1 MLYVCACMHV
11 CMYYT
16 SELHGAMGLFFSYA
30 GPVMMEHPGG
40 VYVHVYT
47 CTVFPWMP
55 GCLIFQGALYM
66 YVYLA
71 FKWKIQALHL
81 YRN

>member
-1 MLYVCACMHV
+1 
-11 CMYYT
+11 MYYT

-47 CTVFPWMP
+47 HTFVHV
-55 GCLIFQGALYM
+55 YM
-66 YVYLA
+66 YCISMDTWVFNFSRSL
-71 FKWKIQALHL
+71 IHVCILGI
-81 YRN
+81 